1 MQKYCIIFGHPNQGV
16 KSRWVLFLYS
26 FFHNFTQEG
35 DTMNGLATQPN
46 TKLLPDVQIGALYIR
61 VSTHEQDELSPDA
74 QIRLGLEYAKNNHI
88 LVPREYIFVESVSG
102 RKAKNRHEFQ
112 RMIAIAKSAEHP
124 IDVVLVWKFS
134 RFARNQEESIVYKS
148 MLKKDNV
155 DVISISEPLID
166 GPFGSLI
173 ERIIEWMDEYYSIR
187 LSGEVQRGMKEKAL
201 RNGYQLSPPL
211 GYQAVGNGAPYV
223 INENEFKIIEYIFN
237 QFDVHNTDSTRIAR
251 NLNEMGYRTKKGT
264 LFETRTINR
273 ILKNPFYYGL
283 VVWNEVSFVGT
294 HEVRLTKE
302 QFDERMKKIQRK
314 QKHVGRRNISTCT
327 HWLTGLLKCGHCGS
341 SLVYNGV
348 NHCPGFQCWKYAKGA
363 HEGSMYISEKK
374 IVSAVY
380 EYFEKIL
387 DGADFEYV
395 YQAPEDSDLN
405 LERKSILE
413 ELEKISSREARIALA
428 FEKGIDTLEEYASNK
443 KRLKMARE
451 ELEKKLETLTDTPA
465 ATGPSREEL
474 LGTVRNVYEI
484 IKNPDIGTEL
494 KGEIMR
500 SIVSEI
506 IYDKEKQELI
516 FRFDFS

>member
-1 MQKYCIIFGHPNQGV
+1 MSN
-16 KSRWVLFLYS
+16 
-26 FFHNFTQEG
+26 
-35 DTMNGLATQPN
+35 LASQP
-46 TKLLPDVQIGALYIR
+46 TKTPLPDVKIGALYIR
-61 VSTHEQDELSPDA
+61 VSTHDQDELSPDA
-74 QIRLGLEYAKNNHI
+74 QIRLGLEYAKKNNI
-88 LVPREYIFVESVSG
+88 LIPKEYIFVESVSG
-102 RKAKNRHEFQ
+102 RKAKNRREFQ

-124 IDVVLVWKFS
+124 VDVILVWKFS

-211 GYQAVGNGAPYV
+211 GYQAVGNGAPYI
-223 INENEFKIIEYIFN
+223 INEEEFKIVDYIFR
-237 QFDVHNTDSTRIAR
+237 QFDDHNMDSTKIAR
-251 NLNEMGYRTKKGT
+251 NLNEMGYRTRRGT
-264 LFETRTINR
+264 PFEARTINR
-273 ILKNPFYYGL
+273 ILKNPFYYGQ
-283 VVWNEVSFVGT
+283 VTWNDVSFMGT
-294 HEVRLTKE
+294 HEVRLTQE
-302 QFDERMKKIQRK
+302 RFEERMKKITK
-314 QKHVGRRNISTCT
+314 NQKHLGRRNISTCT

-374 IVSAVY
+374 VLAAVY

-387 DGADFEYV
+387 EGADFEYV
-395 YQAPEDSDLN
+395 YHAPEDADLS
-405 LERKSILE
+405 LEKKSLQE
-413 ELEKISSREARIALA
+413 ELDKISSREARIALA
-428 FEKGIDTLEEYASNK
+428 FEKGIDTLEEYAANK

-451 ELEKKLETLTDTPA
+451 ELEKQLETLNSTPA
-465 ATGPSREEL
+465 STGPSKDEL

-484 IKNPDIGTEL
+484 IKNPDIGMEL

-506 IYDKEKQELI
+506 VYDKEKNELI